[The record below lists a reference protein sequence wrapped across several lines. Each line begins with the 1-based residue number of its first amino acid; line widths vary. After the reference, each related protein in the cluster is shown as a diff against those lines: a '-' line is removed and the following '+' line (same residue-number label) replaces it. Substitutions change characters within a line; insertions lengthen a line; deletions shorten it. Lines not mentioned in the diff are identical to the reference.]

1 MAALAPV
8 AAVALGAI
16 DLLQRQATAQNDQ
29 RRLALEQRAR
39 RENTESRIEQL
50 RADQAEADRRRRE
63 ALLHSLAETRARL
76 GAAGVGT
83 ASGSGAALLEGL
95 ASASAGEAAADA
107 DRTNRRIRDLSR
119 NVAYDRALN
128 LLERS
133 EREARARLGLIRD
146 TAALRGTTGRRN
158 Y

>member
-95 ASASAGEAAADA
+95 ASAGEAAADA

-146 TAALRGTTGRRN
+146 TAALRGTTGRRG